1 MKTIF
6 KSQFLIL
13 LIIIPF
19 LLEASGDNWKLRKD
33 KNEIQVFTKKHEESN
48 IYKYKVKTKIQ
59 ASVQEVYEQ
68 VIDFDENLK
77 YMELADSLAFLD
89 HQKNKRYINY
99 MRFDMPWPVTNREMV
114 MDMHVEILEN
124 RIRLVSDDLPNYVE
138 KNEEYVRIKD
148 FHEEW
153 SIKENENTKS
163 TQVTIIGWVNPGG
176 NIPTWIVNLFSVRTP
191 FRFISGIAEEIKK
204 ENL

>member
-6 KSQFLIL
+6 KAQFLFL
-13 LIIIPF
+13 FIIIPF
-19 LLEASGDNWKLRKD
+19 LLQASGDEWKLRKD
-33 KNEIQVFTKKHEESN
+33 KNEIQVFTKKREARN

-59 ASVQEVYEQ
+59 ASVQKVYEQ
-68 VIDFDENLK
+68 VIDFNENLK
-77 YMELADSLAFLD
+77 YMELVDSLSFLK
-89 HQKNKRYINY
+89 HRKNKRYINY

-114 MDMHVEILEN
+114 MDMNVEILKD
-124 RIRLVSDDLPNYVE
+124 RIRLVSDDLPDYVK
-138 KNEEYVRIKD
+138 KNKDYVQIED

-153 SIKENENTKS
+153 TIKENKVTDK
-163 TQVTIIGWVNPGG
+163 TQIVIVGWVNPGG

-191 FRFISGIAEEIKK
+191 FKFISGIVQEIKK

>member
-1 MKTIF
+1 M
-6 KSQFLIL
+6 Q
-13 LIIIPF
+13 
-19 LLEASGDNWKLRKD
+19 ASDDDWKLRKD
-33 KNEIQVFTKKHEESN
+33 KNEIQVFTKKLETSN
-48 IYKYKVKTKIQ
+48 IYKYMVKTKIQ

-68 VIDFDENLK
+68 VIDFNENLK

-114 MDMHVEILEN
+114 MDMHVEILED

-138 KNEEYVRIKD
+138 KNEEYVQIED

-153 SIKENENTKS
+153 TIKKS
-163 TQVTIIGWVNPGG
+163 KDTDKTQITIVGWVNPGG
-176 NIPTWIVNLFSVRTP
+176 NIPTWIVNLFSVSTP
-191 FRFISGIAEEIKK
+191 FRFISGIVNEVKK
-204 ENL
+204 DH

>member
-1 MKTIF
+1 MKTIC

-19 LLEASGDNWKLRKD
+19 LLQASDDDWKLRKD
-33 KNEIQVFTKKHEESN
+33 KNEIQVFTKKLETSN
-48 IYKYKVKTKIQ
+48 IYKYMVKTKIQ

-68 VIDFDENLK
+68 VIDFNENLK

-114 MDMHVEILEN
+114 MDMHVEILED
-124 RIRLVSDDLPNYVE
+124 RIRLVSDDLPNYIE
-138 KNEEYVRIKD
+138 KNEEYVKIED

-153 SIKENENTKS
+153 TIKKS
-163 TQVTIIGWVNPGG
+163 RDTDKTQIIIVGWVNPGG

-191 FRFISGIAEEIKK
+191 FRFVSGIVNEVKK
-204 ENL
+204 DH

>member
-1 MKTIF
+1 MKTIC

-19 LLEASGDNWKLRKD
+19 LLQASDDDWKLRKD
-33 KNEIQVFTKKHEESN
+33 KNEIQVFTKKLETSN
-48 IYKYKVKTKIQ
+48 IYKYMVKTKIQ

-68 VIDFDENLK
+68 VIDFNENLK

-114 MDMHVEILEN
+114 MDMHVEILED

-138 KNEEYVRIKD
+138 KNEEYVQIED

-153 SIKENENTKS
+153 TIKKS
-163 TQVTIIGWVNPGG
+163 RDTDKTQITIVGWVNPGG
-176 NIPTWIVNLFSVRTP
+176 NIPTWIVNLFSVSTP
-191 FRFISGIAEEIKK
+191 FRFISGIVEEIKQD
-204 ENL
+204 NP